1 MVFPRRTLSLIAG
14 GLLCTGACLSAAAP
28 KVPQTDSLSVSARTP
43 GEAPGDGAP
52 PPASGDTVLIPGP
65 LRSFLRMA
73 GMSQEIA
80 PEDVLP
86 LLARNVFLYGYA
98 GKRETEYLL
107 LVNRYVR
114 LARELQLLAGADG
127 TIRVAGCADAI
138 QLIHVLGY
146 QFQQD
151 CSQHSATLVTANP
164 ERAFL
169 TIDSG
174 FPLTGLE
181 EALQKGTPFKYPFP
195 ATRVPVLFS
204 EKKWTELSSV
214 NKKGG
219 GDLIDTLLNDP
230 NVDRLYLA
238 MARSDQQTRLA
249 LVQSP
254 GLRRLL
260 PLAGALDKYGSQLR
274 IRSGVVVVPG
284 GASGERGWEDLVG
297 ANVKSPGEFI
307 PHLLATDRGW
317 MAAFFDALSRTS
329 QTRQA
334 HLAEAAR
341 LKRLYE
347 AYRSTAPRT
356 QASEGVFSNNA
367 ELLVLF
373 TRVRWG
379 QDGEIQVPG
388 NLEIWK
394 EVFTRQAKSNSM
406 GDWARRTQ
414 NWNSPER
421 LLEGLVASSNIATDG
436 GPLQIY
442 LTLSAINNARS
453 SATQLS
459 DATVQLLADRF
470 MQYKMWYLTFA
481 EFPALDDASI
491 TRFVNVADRINGI
504 SNAALRSNALGSFQA
519 EIGLWQ
525 IFARQGQ
532 IPGSKLTASWQNAV
546 QPFTEISTSV
556 ELFNAARSSLGALL
570 ASAGENANLSQ
581 DEIVDLLAGPGQQSP
596 DGQRVHQQLAARIS
610 AVMNDQRLVSI
621 DTLFGLYDGLTQM
634 AHGAAIGDSLL
645 RLAGDLREFEMPSP
659 VFTESERVS
668 WSPLVYASRHA
679 ELQVRTDLTK
689 VIQSSGTP
697 SQLEAARAKL
707 TPFLRDT
714 LVGLNYAYYEP
725 PGAQVLHNNPLF
737 VRSHDFSTTSILGF
751 DQVWGSPQLIG
762 IGATAGGGAYLIGSL
777 ADLPHALAEME
788 EDFIAP
794 ENVQAL
800 IWREVVP
807 DLMVGATLPRWWS
820 VNSNELHAVDL
831 YQRCG
836 EELLTVSAVN
846 PQMREKV
853 IGILSDRMT
862 SLRLA
867 RAELA
872 LENPQSTVELIP
884 QMLPAETFYL
894 AAQFRSKFPDQAPL
908 SGQAGRELEE
918 LSRRD
923 PQDASPEHLAEEFGM
938 PHPAIAQSNS
948 SSLLNTEP
956 FPFFGG
962 YASRLFGE
970 SWESSNLYWARLADE
985 NGYSPVMLN
994 VLAPELTRHMIAN
1007 IFATNFDDS
1016 SALLRAME
1024 QTGEEFRKGKII
1036 VQAAN
1041 TVTRQ

>member
-1 MVFPRRTLSLIAG
+1 
-14 GLLCTGACLSAAAP
+14 
-28 KVPQTDSLSVSARTP
+28 
-43 GEAPGDGAP
+43 
-52 PPASGDTVLIPGP
+52 
-65 LRSFLRMA
+65 MA

>member
-1 MVFPRRTLSLIAG
+1 
-14 GLLCTGACLSAAAP
+14 
-28 KVPQTDSLSVSARTP
+28 
-43 GEAPGDGAP
+43 
-52 PPASGDTVLIPGP
+52 
-65 LRSFLRMA
+65 
-73 GMSQEIA
+73 
-80 PEDVLP
+80 
-86 LLARNVFLYGYA
+86 
-98 GKRETEYLL
+98 
-107 LVNRYVR
+107 
-114 LARELQLLAGADG
+114 
-127 TIRVAGCADAI
+127 
-138 QLIHVLGY
+138 
-146 QFQQD
+146 
-151 CSQHSATLVTANP
+151 
-164 ERAFL
+164 
-169 TIDSG
+169 
-174 FPLTGLE
+174 
-181 EALQKGTPFKYPFP
+181 
-195 ATRVPVLFS
+195 
-204 EKKWTELSSV
+204 
-214 NKKGG
+214 
-219 GDLIDTLLNDP
+219 
-230 NVDRLYLA
+230 
-238 MARSDQQTRLA
+238 
-249 LVQSP
+249 
-254 GLRRLL
+254 
-260 PLAGALDKYGSQLR
+260 
-274 IRSGVVVVPG
+274 
-284 GASGERGWEDLVG
+284 
-297 ANVKSPGEFI
+297 
-307 PHLLATDRGW
+307 
-317 MAAFFDALSRTS
+317 
-329 QTRQA
+329 
-334 HLAEAAR
+334 
-341 LKRLYE
+341 
-347 AYRSTAPRT
+347 
-356 QASEGVFSNNA
+356 
-367 ELLVLF
+367 
-373 TRVRWG
+373 
-379 QDGEIQVPG
+379 
-388 NLEIWK
+388 
-394 EVFTRQAKSNSM
+394 
-406 GDWARRTQ
+406 
-414 NWNSPER
+414 
-421 LLEGLVASSNIATDG
+421 
-436 GPLQIY
+436 
-442 LTLSAINNARS
+442 
-453 SATQLS
+453 
-459 DATVQLLADRF
+459 
-470 MQYKMWYLTFA
+470 
-481 EFPALDDASI
+481 
-491 TRFVNVADRINGI
+491 
-504 SNAALRSNALGSFQA
+504 
-519 EIGLWQ
+519 
-525 IFARQGQ
+525 
-532 IPGSKLTASWQNAV
+532 
-546 QPFTEISTSV
+546 
-556 ELFNAARSSLGALL
+556 
-570 ASAGENANLSQ
+570 
-581 DEIVDLLAGPGQQSP
+581 
-596 DGQRVHQQLAARIS
+596 
-610 AVMNDQRLVSI
+610 MNDQRLVSI

-1041 TVTRQ
+1041 TVPRQ

>member
-43 GEAPGDGAP
+43 GEVPGDGAP

-73 GMSQEIA
+73 GMSQEIS

-249 LVQSP
+249 LVESP

-334 HLAEAAR
+334 HLAEAVR

-442 LTLSAINNARS
+442 LTLSAINSARS

-556 ELFNAARSSLGALL
+556 ELFNAARNSLGALL

-581 DEIVDLLAGPGQQSP
+581 DEIVDLLAGPAQQSP

-836 EELLTVSAVN
+836 EELLTASALN
-846 PQMREKV
+846 PEMREKV

-908 SGQAGRELEE
+908 SGTAGRELEE
-918 LSRRD
+918 LSRTD

>member
-43 GEAPGDGAP
+43 GEVPGDGAP

-73 GMSQEIA
+73 GMSQEIS

-249 LVQSP
+249 LVESP

-442 LTLSAINNARS
+442 LTLSAINSARS

-556 ELFNAARSSLGALL
+556 ELFNAARNSLGALL

-581 DEIVDLLAGPGQQSP
+581 DEIVDLLAGPAQQSP

-836 EELLTVSAVN
+836 EELLTASAVN

-908 SGQAGRELEE
+908 SGTAGRELEE
-918 LSRRD
+918 LSRTD

>member
-1 MVFPRRTLSLIAG
+1 
-14 GLLCTGACLSAAAP
+14 
-28 KVPQTDSLSVSARTP
+28 
-43 GEAPGDGAP
+43 
-52 PPASGDTVLIPGP
+52 
-65 LRSFLRMA
+65 MA

-836 EELLTVSAVN
+836 EELLTASAVN

>member
-1 MVFPRRTLSLIAG
+1 MIFPRRSLRLIAG
-14 GLLCTGACLSAAAP
+14 GLLCTGACLSAVARRLP
-28 KVPQTDSLSVSARTP
+28 ETDSSSVSVRTP
-43 GEAPGDGAP
+43 AEAPGDGASP
-52 PPASGDTVLIPGP
+52 SASGDMVVIPGP

-73 GMSQEIA
+73 GMSQEIS

-86 LLARNVFLYGYA
+86 LLARNVFLYGYE

-114 LARELQLLAGADG
+114 LARELQVLAGADG

-138 QLIHVLGY
+138 QLIHILGY

-151 CSQHSATLVTANP
+151 CGQHTATLVTANP

-181 EALQKGTPFKYPFP
+181 EALQKGTPFRYSFP
-195 ATRVPVLFS
+195 ATRVPVLFR
-204 EKKWTELSSV
+204 EKDWTELSSV
-214 NKKGG
+214 NRKGG

-238 MARSDQQTRLA
+238 MARSDEQTRLA
-249 LVQSP
+249 LTQSP

-260 PLAGALDKYGSQLR
+260 PLAGALDKYGSQIR
-274 IRSGVVVVPG
+274 IRSGVVAVPG
-284 GASGERGWEDLVG
+284 GASAERGWEDLVG
-297 ANVKSPGEFI
+297 ANVKSPGEFV
-307 PHLLATDRGW
+307 PRLLATDRGW

-329 QTRQA
+329 QTQQA
-334 HLAEAAR
+334 HLAEGAR

-347 AYRSTAPRT
+347 AYRSTESRT

-373 TRVRWG
+373 TRVRWDS
-379 QDGEIQVPG
+379 DGEAQVPG

-394 EVFTRQAKSNSM
+394 EIFTRQPKSNPM

-442 LTLSAINNARS
+442 LTLSAINS
-453 SATQLS
+453 SRASGTRLS
-459 DATVQLLADRF
+459 DATVRLLADRF

-491 TRFVNVADRINGI
+491 TRFMNVADRINGI
-504 SNAALRSNALGSFQA
+504 SNSALRSNALGSFQA

-532 IPGSKLTASWQNAV
+532 IPNSKLNASWQNAL

-556 ELFNAARSSLGALL
+556 QLFDAARSSLGSLLL
-570 ASAGENANLSQ
+570 AAGQNANLTQ
-581 DEIVDLLAGPGQQSP
+581 DEIVDLLAGPSQESP
-596 DGQRVHQQLAARIS
+596 DGRRVHQQLAGRIG

-689 VIQSSGTP
+689 VIQSSGSP

-820 VNSNELHAVDL
+820 VNPSELHAVGL

-836 EELLTVSAVN
+836 EELLTASAVN
-846 PQMREKV
+846 PQLRDKV

-867 RAELA
+867 RAEMA
-872 LENPQSTVELIP
+872 LENPQSTAELIP

-894 AAQFRSKFPDQAPL
+894 AAQFRSKFPEQASL
-908 SGQAGRELEE
+908 SGQAGQELED
-918 LSRRD
+918 LSHRD
-923 PQDASPEHLAEEFGM
+923 PQDTSPEHLAEEFGM

-948 SSLLNTEP
+948 STLLNTEP

-962 YASRLFGE
+962 YSSRLFGE

-994 VLAPELTRHMIAN
+994 VLAPELTRRMIAN

>member
-1 MVFPRRTLSLIAG
+1 MMFPRRSLKVIAG
-14 GLLCTGACLSAAAP
+14 GLLCIGACFSAVARRL
-28 KVPQTDSLSVSARTP
+28 PQTDSSSVSVRTY
-43 GEAPGDGAP
+43 GEAPGDGSLP
-52 PPASGDTVLIPGP
+52 SGPARTVLIPGP

-73 GMSQEIA
+73 GMSQEIS
-80 PEDVLP
+80 PEEVLP
-86 LLARNVFLYGYA
+86 LLARNVFLYGYE
-98 GKRETEYLL
+98 GRRETEYLL

-114 LARELQLLAGADG
+114 LARELQVLAGPDG
-127 TIRVAGCADAI
+127 AIHVAGCADAL

-146 QFQQD
+146 QFQQN
-151 CSQHSATLVTANP
+151 CGQHTATLVTANP

-181 EALQKGTPFKYPFP
+181 EALQKGIPFNYPFP
-195 ATRVPVLFS
+195 ATRVPVLFN
-204 EKKWTELSSV
+204 EKDWTELSAL
-214 NKKGG
+214 NKKSGG
-219 GDLIDTLLNDP
+219 NLIDTLLNDP

-249 LVQSP
+249 LMQAS

-260 PLAGALDKYGSQLR
+260 PLAGAFDKYGSQVR
-274 IRSGVVVVPG
+274 IRSGEVAVPG
-284 GASGERGWEDLVG
+284 GAGAERGWEDLVG
-297 ANVKSPGEFI
+297 AKLNSPGEFV
-307 PHLLATDRGW
+307 PRLLAADRGW

-329 QTRQA
+329 QTQQV
-334 HLAEAAR
+334 HFTEGGR

-347 AYRSTAPRT
+347 AYRSTASRT

-373 TRVRWG
+373 TRVQWG
-379 QDGEIQVPG
+379 PDGQALVPG

-394 EVFTRQAKSNSM
+394 EIFTRQTRSSPT
-406 GDWARRTQ
+406 GDWAKRTQ
-414 NWNSPER
+414 HWDSPER
-421 LLEGLVASSNIATDG
+421 LLEGLVASSNIATDS
-436 GPLQIY
+436 GPVQIY
-442 LTLSAINNARS
+442 LMLSAINSSRS
-453 SATQLS
+453 AETRLS
-459 DATVQLLADRF
+459 DETARLLADRF
-470 MQYKMWYLTFA
+470 NQFKTWYLTFA

-504 SNAALRSNALGSFQA
+504 SNAALRSNALGAFQA

-532 IPGSKLTASWQNAV
+532 IPNNRLNPSWQNAV

-556 ELFNAARSSLGALL
+556 QLFDAARSSLGQLLL
-570 ASAGENANLSQ
+570 ATGESANLSQ
-581 DEIVDLLAGPGQQSP
+581 DQIVDLLAGPSQDSR
-596 DGQRVHQQLAARIS
+596 DGRRVHQQLAGRIS
-610 AVMNDQRLVSI
+610 TVMNDQRLVSI
-621 DTLFGLYDGLTQM
+621 DTLFGLYDGLTDM
-634 AHGAAIGDSLL
+634 AHGAAVGDNLL

-659 VFTESERVS
+659 VFTQSERVS

-689 VIQSSGTP
+689 VIQSSGSP
-697 SQLEAARAKL
+697 AQLEAARGKL

-807 DLMVGATLPRWWS
+807 DLMVGATLPRWWNI
-820 VNSNELHAVDL
+820 NSNELHAVGL

-836 EELLTVSAVN
+836 EELLTTSAVN
-846 PQMREKV
+846 PQLREKV

-862 SLRLA
+862 GLRLA

-872 LENPQSTVELIP
+872 LQNPEGAAELIP

-894 AAQFRSKFPDQAPL
+894 AAQFRSRFPEQAPL
-908 SGQAGRELEE
+908 WGQAGRELES
-918 LSRRD
+918 LSSRD
-923 PQDASPEHLAEEFGM
+923 PQDTSPEHLAKEFGM
-938 PHPAIAQSNS
+938 PHPAMAQSNS
-948 SSLLNTEP
+948 STLLNTEP

-985 NGYSPVMLN
+985 SGYSPVMLN

-1024 QTGEEFRKGKII
+1024 QTGEDFRKGKII

-1041 TVTRQ
+1041 MVTRQ